1 MKHEDV
7 IEAADRL
14 RAARE
19 DRGWSTTA
27 LAAKARELAI
37 ADGTPMKLK
46 QQSISAFENGKAA
59 SVPHWLKY
67 CWQALNSTEPP
78 TENLDRHIPIDASV
92 MIEVLP
98 TYAGMGGGGTGDGD
112 RQVMSFS
119 RGLIFDQL
127 GASPKDLMAILVE
140 GNSMEPD
147 FLSGDQMLIDKRRLS
162 IAQPGAFCLWDGD
175 GYTVKYLE
183 KVHGSDPHKVR
194 VISRNSIYSS
204 YEILADELQIMGRVI
219 WFARRV

>member
-1 MKHEDV
+1 M
-7 IEAADRL
+7 
-14 RAARE
+14 
-19 DRGWSTTA
+19 T
-27 LAAKARELAI
+27 LATKAKAFALE
-37 ADGTPMKLK
+37 DGNPIKLT
-46 QQSISAFENGKAA
+46 QQSVSNFENGKMA
-59 SVPHWLKY
+59 SIPHWVKY
-67 CWQALNSTEPP
+67 CWLALNSAEPP

>member
-1 MKHEDV
+1 MQQAIDDLV
-7 IEAADRL
+7 
-14 RAARE
+14 AARE
-19 DRGWSTTA
+19 ERGWSTIT
-27 LAAKARELAI
+27 LAAQARKFAEL
-37 ADGTPMKLK
+37 DGSNRKLT
-46 QQSISAFENGKAA
+46 QQGISAFENNRLK
-59 SVPHWLKY
+59 SIPDWLKY
-67 CWQALNSTEPP
+67 CWQALNSVEPA
-78 TENLDRHIPIDASV
+78 TENLDRGIPLDASV

-204 YEILADELQIMGRVI
+204 YEILAEELQIMGRVI